1 LSKVDIVL
9 SLLLILGAY
18 LGYKRG
24 FLAELFFVAALILG
38 VLVGFKLM
46 GWGMEYLH
54 KEFKADTAFLPYL
67 SFFIIFILV
76 VIGVVFIG
84 NRIKHLMDD
93 TFLGRIDSIA
103 GAMIPRCLRVA
114 CFSGARFAQ
123 AYLKAGAQ
131 GFRPS
136 SPRSGAPDR
145 PSVGERLLAELV
157 SVWLVASRRCDCNC
171 LLVPGGHL
179 AASRAL
185 PDADACPR
193 TWPPRMAD

>member
-1 LSKVDIVL
+1 MSKVDIVL

-54 KEFKADTAFLPYL
+54 KEFNADTAFLPYL

-76 VIGVVFIG
+76 VIAVIFIG

-93 TFLGRIDSIA
+93 TFLGRVDSIA
-103 GAMIPRCLRVA
+103 GAILGLIKYAFCASVVLWLA
-114 CFSGARFAQ
+114 EKIDARFPGNWTQGSWLYPKTLVFA
-123 AYLKAGAQ
+123 KSVSEFFAG
-131 GFRPS
+131 F
-136 SPRSGAPDR
+136 
-145 PSVGERLLAELV
+145 
-157 SVWLVASRRCDCNC
+157 
-171 LLVPGGHL
+171 
-179 AASRAL
+179 L
-185 PDADACPR
+185 PFFKETFKR
-193 TWPPRMAD
+193 F